1 VARAFVLGGRTLVAK
16 GEQRE
21 ISLAPDGGAV
31 HHLSRRT
38 AEYRRSGRNHHR
50 KVKMSTTERG
60 ILEAKVLPELQA
72 IASSMGVQGYQRL
85 RKADLIGAII
95 AKAQGVEFV
104 PSSTPSA
111 RGRRSA
117 TPVAEDAPAQQSL
130 TGDDSSQGSNGAER
144 PGRRRA
150 TRDTGV
156 PIAELAVSDGPGAQ
170 ASGPLPSTVQGGE
183 GNGRPPGDDAG
194 RGVDAGPGGGARA
207 NGPAETTAAVTD
219 HPGDTQSRPESGA
232 DGRDRQ
238 ARPAEQREG
247 GDAAHGGTAQD
258 GAAGDGAR
266 GATDSSNSGTGT
278 EERRSEAPAD
288 RQSDGQVSGASRGA
302 SRGDGQADGGQAQ
315 GGQGQSGQSGQATAE
330 GQQSQEGTQ
339 SDRGQRRDWN
349 GNNNQQQGGRW
360 DNQSGNQQGGGRR
373 RNRNRR
379 RGNRYGGEQ
388 GNVAVMDRPD
398 SRDRAAAPDDRP
410 EVTRTG
416 TLDIRSQDGYGFLR
430 VNGYLPGP
438 DDVYVPLSMI
448 RRTGLRRG
456 DEIEGAVKLPRD
468 SEKYAALVRVDRVNG
483 MEPEVARQRKDF
495 KDLTPLYPNQRLR
508 LEHTPTE
515 ISTRVMDIMSPIGKG
530 QRGLIVSPPKAG
542 KTTLMKQ
549 IANAISANNPEV
561 ILIILLV
568 DERPEEVTDMQR
580 STQAKVIYS
589 TFDRPSDDHC
599 QVSELTIER
608 AKRLV
613 EYGKDVV
620 ILLDGITRL
629 ARAYNLA
636 TPASGKIL
644 SGGVDSSALYPPKRF
659 LGAARNIEDGGSLT
673 ILATALVD
681 TGSRMD
687 EVIFEEFKATGNMEV
702 RLDRKLSERRIF
714 PALDVDASST
724 RKEELL
730 LSDEELVVAWKLR
743 RVLGALEPAQALEL
757 VVDKMRATKTNQEF
771 LRQIQRANIGS

>member
-1 VARAFVLGGRTLVAK
+1 
-16 GEQRE
+16 
-21 ISLAPDGGAV
+21 
-31 HHLSRRT
+31 
-38 AEYRRSGRNHHR
+38 
-50 KVKMSTTERG
+50 MSTTERG

-104 PSSTPSA
+104 PSSTPSG

-117 TPVAEDAPAQQSL
+117 SVAEDASGQQSL
-130 TGDDSSQGSNGAER
+130 TDDSSQGSNGAER
-144 PGRRRA
+144 PGRRA
-150 TRDTGV
+150 TSDKGV
-156 PIAELAVSDGPGAQ
+156 AIAELAVSDGPGAQ
-170 ASGPLPSTVQGGE
+170 ATGPGTTAAQGGE
-183 GNGRPPGDDAG
+183 GNGRPRGDDAG
-194 RGVDAGPGGGARA
+194 RGVDANLGGGAQA
-207 NGPAETTAAVTD
+207 NGPAGTSSAKGGE
-219 HPGDTQSRPESGA
+219 
-232 DGRDRQ
+232 DRQ
-238 ARPAEQREG
+238 ERPAEQREG
-247 GDAAHGGTAQD
+247 GEAAQGNGARTATSSTSSTSGTSGGT
-258 GAAGDGAR
+258 G
-266 GATDSSNSGTGT
+266 GTGT
-278 EERRSEAPAD
+278 EEQRSDAPAD
-288 RQSDGQVSGASRGA
+288 RQSDGGQGGDA
-302 SRGDGQADGGQAQ
+302 SRGDGQAQGGQAQ
-315 GGQGQSGQSGQATAE
+315 GGQATAE
-330 GQQSQEGTQ
+330 GQQNQEGGQ
-339 SDRGQRRDWN
+339 GDRGQRRDWN
-349 GNNNQQQGGRW
+349 GNSNQQGGGRW
-360 DNQSGNQQGGGRR
+360 DNQSGNPQGGGRR

-379 RGNRYGGEQ
+379 RSRYGGEQ

-398 SRDRAAAPDDRP
+398 SRERAAATDDRP
-410 EVTRTG
+410 EVTRAG

-468 SEKYAALVRVDRVNG
+468 SEKYAALVRVDRING

-495 KDLTPLYPNQRLR
+495 KDLTPLYPNERLR

-515 ISTRVMDIMSPIGKG
+515 ISTRVMDIMCPIGKG

-580 STQAKVIYS
+580 STQAQVIYS

-714 PALDVDASST
+714 PALDVDGSST

-730 LSDEELVVAWKLR
+730 LTDEELVVAWKLR

>member
-1 VARAFVLGGRTLVAK
+1 
-16 GEQRE
+16 
-21 ISLAPDGGAV
+21 
-31 HHLSRRT
+31 
-38 AEYRRSGRNHHR
+38 
-50 KVKMSTTERG
+50 MSTTERG

-104 PSSTPSA
+104 PSATPSSRA
-111 RGRRSA
+111 RRGSTAALDTAVTETPNAPEQQALPGSQSA
-117 TPVAEDAPAQQSL
+117 GSSAP
-130 TGDDSSQGSNGAER
+130 NGEER
-144 PGRRRA
+144 PSRRR
-150 TRDTGV
+150 RGGV
-156 PIAELAVSDGPGAQ
+156 GAAAAVAAADGAVSDGPGALASEGSADVPATSDSSVAGDSERRPASAEEGSGGDTRDQPASQPAQ
-170 ASGPLPSTVQGGE
+170 AASEATDGSSSQGEQGGGPTAGATQE
-183 GNGRPPGDDAG
+183 GAKQ
-194 RGVDAGPGGGARA
+194 
-207 NGPAETTAAVTD
+207 ETEGQAA
-219 HPGDTQSRPESGA
+219 Q
-232 DGRDRQ
+232 
-238 ARPAEQREG
+238 
-247 GDAAHGGTAQD
+247 
-258 GAAGDGAR
+258 AGDG
-266 GATDSSNSGTGT
+266 
-278 EERRSEAPAD
+278 
-288 RQSDGQVSGASRGA
+288 
-302 SRGDGQADGGQAQ
+302 RGDGQVANPP
-315 GGQGQSGQSGQATAE
+315 AE
-330 GQQSQEGTQ
+330 GQQQGSQPQGQTAQAQNPAQGEQGGGG
-339 SDRGQRRDWN
+339 DRGQRRDWN
-349 GNNNQQQGGRW
+349 GQQGGGRW
-360 DNQSGNQQGGGRR
+360 DNQQGQPSQGGSRR

-379 RGNRYGGEQ
+379 RNRYGGDQ
-388 GNVAVMDRPD
+388 GGVGVMDRPD
-398 SRDRAAAPDDRP
+398 RPDQRERERAPAPDDRP
-410 EVTRTG
+410 EVTRAG

-430 VNGYLPGP
+430 VNGFLPGS

-448 RRTGLRRG
+448 RRMGLRRG

-468 SEKYAALVRVDRVNG
+468 SEKYAALVRVDKVND
-483 MEPEVARQRKDF
+483 MDPEVARNRKDF
-495 KDLTPLYPNQRLR
+495 KDLTPLYPQDRLR

-515 ISTRVMDIMSPIGKG
+515 ISTRIMDIMSPIGKG
-530 QRGLIVSPPKAG
+530 QRGMIVSPPKAG

-549 IANAISANNPEV
+549 IANAISTNNPEV

-580 STQAKVIYS
+580 STKAQVIYS

-659 LGAARNIEDGGSLT
+659 LGAARNIEHGGSLT

-730 LSDEELVVAWKLR
+730 LSEEELVVAWKLR

-757 VVDKMRATKTNQEF
+757 VVDKMRATKTNAEF
-771 LRQIQRANIGS
+771 LRQIQRANIG

>member
-1 VARAFVLGGRTLVAK
+1 VARAFVLGGGALSQKGSSAIFRWRLTAAPLITLDEA
-16 GEQRE
+16 
-21 ISLAPDGGAV
+21 
-31 HHLSRRT
+31 
-38 AEYRRSGRNHHR
+38 AEHPPTGRNHHR

-104 PSSTPSA
+104 PSSTPTS
-111 RGRRSA
+111 RGRRGSA
-117 TPVAEDAPAQQSL
+117 TTVTTETSGQQPL
-130 TGDDSSQGSNGAER
+130 TGGDAEPGGNGSER
-144 PGRRRA
+144 AGRRR
-150 TRDTGV
+150 TRDAGV
-156 PIAELAVSDGPGAQ
+156 AVAELAVSDGPGAQ
-170 ASGPLPSTVQGGE
+170 ASGASTVQGGE
-183 GNGRPPGDDAG
+183 GNGRPPGEDAG
-194 RGVDAGPGGGARA
+194 
-207 NGPAETTAAVTD
+207 
-219 HPGDTQSRPESGA
+219 
-232 DGRDRQ
+232 
-238 ARPAEQREG
+238 RPAEQ
-247 GDAAHGGTAQD
+247 A
-258 GAAGDGAR
+258 
-266 GATDSSNSGTGT
+266 S
-278 EERRSEAPAD
+278 APAD
-288 RQSDGQVSGASRGA
+288 TERAPATSNSEGDSTTSTNATTQGGTPPSGEITQPSGAPTQPSGEQAGGNAGTQAAPSSEQRAEAQA
-302 SRGDGQADGGQAQ
+302 SGGDRQAGGQQADGTATITQSPAPPDGSAQDPTRGDGQA
-315 GGQGQSGQSGQATAE
+315 QATQTE
-330 GQQSQEGTQ
+330 GQQGQQGQ
-339 SDRGQRRDWN
+339 DRDQGGDRGQRRDWN
-349 GNNNQQQGGRW
+349 GNQQGGGRW
-360 DNQSGNQQGGGRR
+360 DNQQGGNQQQGGGRR

-379 RGNRYGGEQ
+379 RNRYGGEQ
-388 GNVAVMDRPD
+388 GNVAVLDRPD
-398 SRDRAAAPDDRP
+398 QRDRGAAAPDDRP
-410 EVTRTG
+410 EVTRVG

-430 VNGYLPGP
+430 VNGYLPGS

-448 RRTGLRRG
+448 RRSGLRRG
-456 DEIEGAVKLPRD
+456 DEVEGAVKLPRD
-468 SEKYAALVRVDRVNG
+468 SEKYAALVRIDKVNG

-495 KDLTPLYPNQRLR
+495 KDLTPLYPNERLR
-508 LEHTPTE
+508 LEHNPTE
-515 ISTRVMDIMSPIGKG
+515 ISTRVMDIMCPIGKG

-561 ILIILLV
+561 VLIILLT

-580 STQAKVIYS
+580 STQAQVIYS

-629 ARAYNLA
+629 SRAYNLA

-659 LGAARNIEDGGSLT
+659 FGAARNIEDGGSLT

-687 EVIFEEFKATGNMEV
+687 EVIFEEFKGTGNMEV

-730 LSDEELVVAWKLR
+730 LTDEELVVAWKLR

>member
-1 VARAFVLGGRTLVAK
+1 
-16 GEQRE
+16 
-21 ISLAPDGGAV
+21 
-31 HHLSRRT
+31 
-38 AEYRRSGRNHHR
+38 
-50 KVKMSTTERG
+50 MSTTERG

-104 PSSTPSA
+104 PSSTPSS
-111 RGRRSA
+111 RGRRGSA
-117 TPVAEDAPAQQSL
+117 TTTVTTEASGQQSL
-130 TGDDSSQGSNGAER
+130 PSGDGDPATNGAER
-144 PGRRRA
+144 PSRRRVRA
-150 TRDTGV
+150 GAV
-156 PIAELAVSDGPGAQ
+156 AIAEVAVSDGPGAQ
-170 ASGPLPSTVQGGE
+170 ASDAGTAPGGE
-183 GNGRPPGDDAG
+183 GNGRPHGDDTGHAG
-194 RGVDAGPGGGARA
+194 EPAYTPGNAEQAPVASNAGSDSTSSTTQGGSTPSTESGQPARA
-207 NGPAETTAAVTD
+207 ASGESE
-219 HPGDTQSRPESGA
+219 GSRPE
-232 DGRDRQ
+232 
-238 ARPAEQREG
+238 RPASSSDQQAEQRTQAQVAITEQQSGGGQQAEGAPTQTPGGHG
-247 GDAAHGGTAQD
+247 GDG
-258 GAAGDGAR
+258 
-266 GATDSSNSGTGT
+266 
-278 EERRSEAPAD
+278 
-288 RQSDGQVSGASRGA
+288 SREDA
-302 SRGDGQADGGQAQ
+302 SRGDGQGQMSQSQ
-315 GGQGQSGQSGQATAE
+315 GGQSE
-330 GQQSQEGTQ
+330 GQQQGQ
-339 SDRGQRRDWN
+339 DRDQGGDRGQRRDWN
-349 GNNNQQQGGRW
+349 GNQQSGGRW
-360 DNQSGNQQGGGRR
+360 DNQSGSQQSSGRR

-379 RGNRYGGEQ
+379 RNRYSGDQ
-388 GNVAVMDRPD
+388 GNVTVLDRPE
-398 SRDRAAAPDDRP
+398 SRDRDRGAPADDRP
-410 EVTRTG
+410 EVTRVG

-430 VNGYLPGP
+430 VNGYLPGSE
-438 DDVYVPLSMI
+438 DVYVPLSMI

-456 DEIEGAVKLPRD
+456 DQIEGAVKLPRD
-468 SEKYAALVRVDRVNG
+468 SEKYAALVRVDKING
-483 MEPEVARQRKDF
+483 MEPEVARNRKDF
-495 KDLTPLYPNQRLR
+495 KDLTPLYPNERLR
-508 LEHTPTE
+508 LEHNPTD
-515 ISTRVMDIMSPIGKG
+515 ISTRVMDIMCPIGKG

-549 IANAISANNPEV
+549 IANAISTNNPEV

-580 STQAKVIYS
+580 STKAQVIYS

-730 LSDEELVVAWKLR
+730 LTDEELVVAWKLR